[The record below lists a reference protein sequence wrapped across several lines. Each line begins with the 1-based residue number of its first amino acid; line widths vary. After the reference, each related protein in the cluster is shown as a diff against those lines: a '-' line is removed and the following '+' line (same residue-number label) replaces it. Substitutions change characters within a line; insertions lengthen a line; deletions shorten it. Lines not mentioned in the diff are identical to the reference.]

1 MKKEF
6 TWVPDKSGIGA
17 GASLRLNGISVA
29 EVSASGGWGYCEEY
43 LKQVRPSRLAAYHR
57 TVEKAMAAVEKRF
70 NLRRV
75 KLKD

>member
-6 TWVPDKSGIGA
+6 EWISDKSGIGA
-17 GASLRLNGISVA
+17 GASLRLNGIAIAGISP
-29 EVSASGGWGYCEEY
+29 SGGWGYCEEY
-43 LKQVRPSRLAAYHR
+43 LEQLRPSRLTAYHR

-70 NLRRV
+70 NLRHV